1 MKKIGFIGAYDK
13 TDLLL
18 NIAKILTTMNKK
30 TLIIDS
36 TINQKAKYVVPA
48 IEPTISY
55 ITSFEDIDVAIGF
68 NDFEEIKRY
77 LGRAE
82 EFAYDIVL
90 IDCDT
95 IERIEKFKLDEAQKN
110 YFITSFDVYSLK
122 RGLEI
127 LSNISTAMKLTKVY
141 FAKEALKEDDD
152 YLNYLSLGY
161 KIDWDE
167 ERIYFSLENGDLAAI
182 TENQRVQ
189 KIKFRKLSLQYKESI
204 CFMVQQILELNKDTD
219 VRKAIKNIEKGA

>member
-122 RGLEI
+122 KGLEI

-141 FAKEALKEDDD
+141 FTKEALKEDDD